1 MSQVINLSLPC
12 HPLRGAVIGEA
23 SPQHIPSARHRRY
36 LLYVN
41 LWIQVISIVTI
52 ANRSAHLSS
61 LVVGGGFANV
71 STN

>member
-12 HPLRGAVIGEA
+12 HPLRGAVIGGTP
-23 SPQHIPSARHRRY
+23 PQYIPSARHRRY

-41 LWIQVISIVTI
+41 LWIQVISIIPI
-52 ANRSAHLSS
+52 ANRLSHLSS

-71 STN
+71 STS